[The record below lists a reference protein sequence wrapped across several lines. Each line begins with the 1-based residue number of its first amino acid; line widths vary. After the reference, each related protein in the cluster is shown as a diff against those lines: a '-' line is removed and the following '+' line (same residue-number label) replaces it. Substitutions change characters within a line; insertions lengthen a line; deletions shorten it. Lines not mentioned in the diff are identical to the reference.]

1 MAFTKSKEQQST
13 SIPFY
18 RDERVLKIIAQV
30 ISTIIII
37 GFLVWAVLN
46 FLKAA
51 EARNMTLTFGF
62 LKEAAGFP
70 ISNPPIEYEPSMS
83 FGRAFFVGL
92 VNTLI
97 VSSTGIV
104 AATILG
110 TLVALARLS
119 SNWLLS
125 RIALV
130 FIEFN
135 RNIPLLVLLFIL
147 YFVVFQNLPQVKESI
162 VWPGPIYLNRRGI
175 YITWP
180 RLSETGTP
188 FVILLG
194 IGLILSVIAYNVLRR
209 RRELSGQNTYF
220 VQVSVGIFILSGI
233 LGWFLSGGAPFQVSI
248 PELMGF
254 NFQGGLR
261 LTPEFSGMFIGL
273 TIYTAAFIAE
283 VVRSGIQAVDRGQIE
298 AARAVGLSTMQ
309 VLSLVVMPQALRI
322 IVPPMISQY
331 LNLTKNSSLALAIG
345 FQEVFSVGKIA
356 INQAG
361 RAVPVFALVMLT
373 YLVLSLLTSFVLNI
387 YNRRIQFVSR

>member
-1 MAFTKSKEQQST
+1 MASLRSSSEQKT

-18 RDERVLKIIAQV
+18 RDERVLRIFAQV
-30 ISTIIII
+30 VSTIIIV

-46 FLKAA
+46 FLRAA

-70 ISNPPIEYEPSMS
+70 ISNPPIKYEPSMS

-97 VSSTGIV
+97 VSATGII

-119 SNWLLS
+119 TNWLLS

-162 VWPGPIYLNRRGI
+162 VWPGPIYLNQRGI
-175 YITWP
+175 YLIWP
-180 RLSETGTP
+180 RLTETGMI
-188 FVILLG
+188 FVILFG
-194 IGLILSVIAYNVLRR
+194 IGVVLAIIAYSILRR
-209 RRELSGQNTYF
+209 RRELSGQNTYYGQISLGIL
-220 VQVSVGIFILSGI
+220 VVSGVLGWILSGT
-233 LGWFLSGGAPFQVSI
+233 PFQLSY
-248 PELMGF
+248 PELQGF

-261 LTPEFSGMFIGL
+261 LTPEFSGMFISL

-309 VLSLVVMPQALRI
+309 VLSLVVMPQALRV

-373 YLVLSLLTSFVLNI
+373 YLALSLFTSLVLNI
-387 YNRRIQFVSR
+387 YNRRIQFVTR

>member
-1 MAFTKSKEQQST
+1 MVTKESTNQQGT

-18 RDERVLKIIAQV
+18 RDERVLKIAAQV
-30 ISTIIII
+30 VSTIIIF
-37 GFLVWAVLN
+37 GFLVWAILN
-46 FLKAA
+46 FLRAA

-70 ISNPPIEYEPSMS
+70 ISNPPIEYEPSMT

-97 VSSTGIV
+97 VSITGII

-147 YFVVFQNLPQVKESI
+147 YFVVFQNLPQVKDSI
-162 VWPGPIYLNRRGI
+162 VWPGPIYFNRRGI
-175 YITWP
+175 YLTWP
-180 RLSETGTP
+180 RLTESGLP
-188 FVILLG
+188 FLILLG
-194 IGLILSVIAYNVLRR
+194 VGVILAIIAFITLRH
-209 RRELSGQNTYF
+209 RREISGQNTYYS
-220 VQVSVGIFILSGI
+220 QVSLGILIVSGVMGWILSG
-233 LGWFLSGGAPFQVSI
+233 SAPFYFSV
-248 PELMGF
+248 PELQGF

-283 VVRSGIQAVDRGQIE
+283 VVRSGIQAVDQGQIE

-309 VLSLVVMPQALRI
+309 VLSLVVMPQALRVI
-322 IVPPMISQY
+322 IPPMISQY

-373 YLVLSLLTSFVLNI
+373 YLALSLLTSFVLNL
-387 YNRRIQFVSR
+387 YNRRIQFVTR

>member
-30 ISTIIII
+30 ISTIIIV

>member
-1 MAFTKSKEQQST
+1 MASTQSVDQQGT

-18 RDERVLKIIAQV
+18 RDERVLRIIAQIVSTV
-30 ISTIIII
+30 IIVGLLI
-37 GFLVWAVLN
+37 LALLN
-46 FLKAA
+46 FLQAA

-70 ISNPPIEYEPSMS
+70 ISNPPVEYEPSMS
-83 FGRAFFVGL
+83 YGRAFYVGL

-97 VSSTGIV
+97 VSVTGV
-104 AATILG
+104 FFATILG

-125 RIALV
+125 RIALAY
-130 FIEFN
+130 IEFN

-147 YFVVFQNLPQVKESI
+147 YFVVFGNLPQVKESI

-180 RLSETGTP
+180 RLTETGMP
-188 FVILLG
+188 FVILLSIG
-194 IGLILSVIAYNVLRR
+194 IVIAIIAFTILRR
-209 RRELSGQNTYF
+209 RREVSGQNTYYS
-220 VQVSVGIFILSGI
+220 QISVGILIVSGV
-233 LGWFLSGGAPFQVSI
+233 LGWVLSGGTPFQLST
-248 PELMGF
+248 PALEGF
-254 NFQGGLR
+254 NFKGGLR
-261 LTPEFSGMFIGL
+261 LTPEFAGMFVGL
-273 TIYTAAFIAE
+273 TTYTAAFIAE
-283 VVRSGIQAVDRGQIE
+283 VVRAGIQAVDKGQIE

-309 VLSLVVMPQALRI
+309 VLSLVIMPQALRVI
-322 IVPPMISQY
+322 IPPMISQY

-345 FQEVFSVGKIA
+345 FQDVFSVGKIA

-373 YLVLSLLTSFVLNI
+373 YLSLSLFTSFVLNI
-387 YNRRIQFVSR
+387 YNRRIQFVTR

>member
-1 MAFTKSKEQQST
+1 MAFTESKEQQST

-18 RDERVLKIIAQV
+18 RDERVLKIFAQV
-30 ISTIIII
+30 ISTIIIV

-97 VSSTGIV
+97 VSVTGII

-180 RLSETGTP
+180 RLSETGMP
-188 FVILLG
+188 FVIIRNCLQC
-194 IGLILSVIAYNVLRR
+194 SA
-209 RRELSGQNTYF
+209 S
-220 VQVSVGIFILSGI
+220 
-233 LGWFLSGGAPFQVSI
+233 P
-248 PELMGF
+248 
-254 NFQGGLR
+254 
-261 LTPEFSGMFIGL
+261 
-273 TIYTAAFIAE
+273 
-283 VVRSGIQAVDRGQIE
+283 
-298 AARAVGLSTMQ
+298 ARAQRAEYILC
-309 VLSLVVMPQALRI
+309 
-322 IVPPMISQY
+322 
-331 LNLTKNSSLALAIG
+331 
-345 FQEVFSVGKIA
+345 
-356 INQAG
+356 AG
-361 RAVPVFALVMLT
+361 
-373 YLVLSLLTSFVLNI
+373 
-387 YNRRIQFVSR
+387 

>member
-30 ISTIIII
+30 ISTIVIV

-162 VWPGPIYLNRRGI
+162 VWPGPIYFNRRGI

-180 RLSETGTP
+180 RLSETGMP

-220 VQVSVGIFILSGI
+220 VQFSVGILILSGI

-248 PELMGF
+248 PELKGF